1 VWQGNEAIKLTILVS
16 PGGINPDADEVNERA
31 AGDYLATL
39 VSKAGEL
46 SANLCGE
53 VTILHLQRGDGLR
66 PAL

>member
-1 VWQGNEAIKLTILVS
+1 VAGKRSDQTYDFGVAWWNK
-16 PGGINPDADEVNERA
+16 PDAGEVNERA